1 MPPLRI
7 WQLVFL
13 ESSLMGND
21 SRSYLAHQSLP
32 QGWLHHMLQDR
43 RGDTIN
49 SFIPGWEH
57 VRFLPASQKFVSSPV
72 EVVSTKKNQ
81 KGVMWYLVVIHLLG
95 YPGILSFGQEG
106 DSPVLP
112 REVEGTNG
120 EFLTIS
126 TSIRSRSVSQPFTT
140 EGLANPDHPRS
151 IVQAKASLLDSF
163 RNQRQSG
170 QSWSRT
176 LRKRGIQKHQ
186 ILNVSRVQIYMSF
199 IEFPYLGFPSH

>member
-72 EVVSTKKNQ
+72 EVVSTKKIR
-81 KGVMWYLVVIHLLG
+81 KVSC
-95 YPGILSFGQEG
+95 GILWWYTFWGIRVSYLLAKREIPQFCLEKWREQMVSFW
-106 DSPVLP
+106 P
-112 REVEGTNG
+112 
-120 EFLTIS
+120 
-126 TSIRSRSVSQPFTT
+126 SRPLSDQDPYRNHSQP
-140 EGLANPDHPRS
+140 
-151 IVQAKASLLDSF
+151 KASQIQIIQDLLCK
-163 RNQRQSG
+163 
-170 QSWSRT
+170 
-176 LRKRGIQKHQ
+176 LKH
-186 ILNVSRVQIYMSF
+186 LC
-199 IEFPYLGFPSH
+199 

>member
-1 MPPLRI
+1 MVDLDAPFKDLTI
-7 WQLVFL
+7 GFSWELVDGKWFTQL
-13 ESSLMGND
+13 SGCPWC
-21 SRSYLAHQSLP
+21 HQSLP

-126 TSIRSRSVSQPFTT
+126 TSIRSRSISQPFTT

-151 IVQAKASLLDSF
+151 IVQPKASLLDF
-163 RNQRQSG
+163 FRQS
-170 QSWSRT
+170 
-176 LRKRGIQKHQ
+176 
-186 ILNVSRVQIYMSF
+186 
-199 IEFPYLGFPSH
+199 YLEL